1 MEQVLRLQTFLHLP
15 PTRPHPTPP
24 HLTHTFQGLNQLL
37 SLPGTASTRVPS
49 WPLQTARFGSAAAT
63 TLSAQFPATPVGSS
77 RQPLGS
83 AAPSLARAAR
93 RKGLSR
99 DRPAQAPPGGVS
111 APRGGGV
118 VGKREGARR
127 GEGAKEAPAS
137 NLRAIEKEP
146 ARTSPKLVG
155 TPGRAGSRSGAERSA
170 AAAAAGRCERRPGL

>member
-1 MEQVLRLQTFLHLP
+1 MEQVLQLQTFLHLP
-15 PTRPHPTPP
+15 PFTSPT
-24 HLTHTFQGLNQLL
+24 THF
-37 SLPGTASTRVPS
+37 
-49 WPLQTARFGSAAAT
+49 
-63 TLSAQFPATPVGSS
+63 S
-77 RQPLGS
+77 RLGS
-83 AAPSLARAAR
+83 APQPARDCEHQRPFQGSPDCSVRSGGGCGGVSAASSDPCREFPAAAGLGRPQPGPAAR

-99 DRPAQAPPGGVS
+99 DRPAQAPPGGVY

-155 TPGRAGSRSGAERSA
+155 TPDRAGSRSGAQRSGGSCREMRA
-170 AAAAAGRCERRPGL
+170 QTGL